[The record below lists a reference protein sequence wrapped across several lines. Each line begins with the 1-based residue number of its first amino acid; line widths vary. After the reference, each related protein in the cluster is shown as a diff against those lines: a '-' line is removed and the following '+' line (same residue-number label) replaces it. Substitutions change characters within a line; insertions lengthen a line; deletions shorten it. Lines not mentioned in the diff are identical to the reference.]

1 MRKEFLLPALAL
13 GGGLAGLALR
23 LWELSSAFE
32 ADTGLPVAGAPATL
46 VLAGFSAAVLLALV
60 LLCRGTG
67 RGFQGSYDE
76 AFQAAGSTPYL
87 TVMVAAAFLM
97 AGSGV
102 LLLAQA
108 ASLLSQ
114 TSTLWAQAH
123 SALAASPGAA
133 QAAGAREALSA
144 FLSHLLSVGRELLLA
159 ILALAS
165 AASLFLLG
173 KNNYK
178 GEGKGERS
186 GCLLTPAYTAC
197 VWLIVSYLDHSGD
210 PIVLDYVYQL
220 FAVVAAVLGSYFL
233 AGFGY
238 QRPKGFPAAFFSLA
252 AMYFCLVT
260 LADRHTPA
268 ELLLYVGYFLYFAG
282 SVHVLL
288 AHLARPLGPRMPGGK
303 RLAHTEK
310 PLNQEETPDEG

>member
-32 ADTGLPVAGAPATL
+32 ADTGLPVSGAPATL

-67 RGFQGSYDE
+67 QGFQGSYDE

-108 ASLLSQ
+108 GGVLSE
-114 TSTLWAQAH
+114 S
-123 SALAASPGAA
+123 LAAS
-133 QAAGAREALSA
+133 AGAGLGLSGL
-144 FLSHLLSVGRELLLA
+144 FQLLLSVGRELLLA

>member
-60 LLCRGTG
+60 LLCRGTR

-108 ASLLSQ
+108 GGVLSE
-114 TSTLWAQAH
+114 S
-123 SALAASPGAA
+123 LAAS
-133 QAAGAREALSA
+133 AGAGLGLSGL
-144 FLSHLLSVGRELLLA
+144 FQLLLSVGRELLLA

>member
-32 ADTGLPVAGAPATL
+32 ADTGLPVSGAPATL

-87 TVMVAAAFLM
+87 TMMVAAAFLM

-108 ASLLSQ
+108 GGVLSE
-114 TSTLWAQAH
+114 S
-123 SALAASPGAA
+123 LAAS
-133 QAAGAREALSA
+133 AGAGLGLSGL
-144 FLSHLLSVGRELLLA
+144 FQLLLSVGRELLLA

>member
-108 ASLLSQ
+108 GGVLSE
-114 TSTLWAQAH
+114 S
-123 SALAASPGAA
+123 LAAS
-133 QAAGAREALSA
+133 AGAGLGLSGL
-144 FLSHLLSVGRELLLA
+144 FQLLLSVGRELLLA

-220 FAVVAAVLGSYFL
+220 FTVVAAVLGSYFL

>member
-32 ADTGLPVAGAPATL
+32 ADTGLPVSGAPATL

-108 ASLLSQ
+108 GGVLSE
-114 TSTLWAQAH
+114 S
-123 SALAASPGAA
+123 LAAS
-133 QAAGAREALSA
+133 AGAGLGLSGL
-144 FLSHLLSVGRELLLA
+144 FQLLLSVGRELLLA

>member
-76 AFQAAGSTPYL
+76 AFQAAGSIPYL

-108 ASLLSQ
+108 GGVLSE
-114 TSTLWAQAH
+114 S
-123 SALAASPGAA
+123 LAAS
-133 QAAGAREALSA
+133 AGTGLGLSGL
-144 FLSHLLSVGRELLLA
+144 FQLLLSVGRELLLA

-303 RLAHTEK
+303 RLAPTEK

>member
-108 ASLLSQ
+108 GGVLSE
-114 TSTLWAQAH
+114 S
-123 SALAASPGAA
+123 LAAS
-133 QAAGAREALSA
+133 AGTGLGLSGL
-144 FLSHLLSVGRELLLA
+144 FQLLLSVGRELLLA

-288 AHLARPLGPRMPGGK
+288 AHLARPLGPRMPGGN

>member
-1 MRKEFLLPALAL
+1 M
-13 GGGLAGLALR
+13 
-23 LWELSSAFE
+23 
-32 ADTGLPVAGAPATL
+32 
-46 VLAGFSAAVLLALV
+46 V

-108 ASLLSQ
+108 GGVLSE
-114 TSTLWAQAH
+114 S
-123 SALAASPGAA
+123 LAAS
-133 QAAGAREALSA
+133 AGTGLGLSGL
-144 FLSHLLSVGRELLLA
+144 FQLLLSVGRELLLA

>member
-108 ASLLSQ
+108 GGVLSE
-114 TSTLWAQAH
+114 S
-123 SALAASPGAA
+123 LAAS
-133 QAAGAREALSA
+133 AGTGLGLSGL
-144 FLSHLLSVGRELLLA
+144 FPLLLSVGRELLLA

-165 AASLFLLG
+165 AASLLLLG

-303 RLAHTEK
+303 RLAPTEK

>member
-76 AFQAAGSTPYL
+76 AFQAAGSIPYL

-108 ASLLSQ
+108 GGVLSE
-114 TSTLWAQAH
+114 S
-123 SALAASPGAA
+123 LAAS
-133 QAAGAREALSA
+133 AGTGLGLSGL
-144 FLSHLLSVGRELLLA
+144 FQLLLSVGRELLLA

>member
-108 ASLLSQ
+108 GGVLSE
-114 TSTLWAQAH
+114 S
-123 SALAASPGAA
+123 LAAS
-133 QAAGAREALSA
+133 AGTGLGLSGL
-144 FLSHLLSVGRELLLA
+144 FQLLLSVGWELLLA

-165 AASLFLLG
+165 AASLLLLG

-303 RLAHTEK
+303 RLAPTEK

>member
-32 ADTGLPVAGAPATL
+32 ADTGLPVAGALATL

-108 ASLLSQ
+108 GGVLSE
-114 TSTLWAQAH
+114 S
-123 SALAASPGAA
+123 LAAS
-133 QAAGAREALSA
+133 AGTGLGLSGL
-144 FLSHLLSVGRELLLA
+144 FQLLLSVGRELLLA

>member
-32 ADTGLPVAGAPATL
+32 ADTGLPVSGAPATL

-67 RGFQGSYDE
+67 QGFQGSYDE

-108 ASLLSQ
+108 GGVLSE
-114 TSTLWAQAH
+114 S
-123 SALAASPGAA
+123 LAASVGT
-133 QAAGAREALSA
+133 GLGLSGL
-144 FLSHLLSVGRELLLA
+144 FQLLLSVGRELLLA

-303 RLAHTEK
+303 RLAPTEK

>member
-32 ADTGLPVAGAPATL
+32 ADTGLPVAGALATL

-108 ASLLSQ
+108 GGVLSE
-114 TSTLWAQAH
+114 S
-123 SALAASPGAA
+123 LAAS
-133 QAAGAREALSA
+133 AGAGLGLSGL
-144 FLSHLLSVGRELLLA
+144 FQLLLSVGRELLLA

>member
-67 RGFQGSYDE
+67 QGFQGSYDE

-108 ASLLSQ
+108 GGVLSE
-114 TSTLWAQAH
+114 S
-123 SALAASPGAA
+123 LAAS
-133 QAAGAREALSA
+133 AGAGLGLSG
-144 FLSHLLSVGRELLLA
+144 LLRLLLSVGREVLLA
-159 ILALAS
+159 ALALGS
-165 AASLFLLG
+165 ALSLLLLG
-173 KNNYK
+173 KSSFR
-178 GEGKGERS
+178 GEGRGERS
-186 GCLLTPAYTAC
+186 GCLLVPAYTSC
-197 VWLIVSYLDHSGD
+197 LWLILSYLEHSGD

-238 QRPKGFPAAFFSLA
+238 RRPKPFPAALFSLA

>member
-87 TVMVAAAFLM
+87 TMMVAAAFLM

-108 ASLLSQ
+108 GGVLSE
-114 TSTLWAQAH
+114 S
-123 SALAASPGAA
+123 LAAS
-133 QAAGAREALSA
+133 AGAGLGLSGL
-144 FLSHLLSVGRELLLA
+144 FQLLLSVGRELLLA

-303 RLAHTEK
+303 RLAPTEK

>member
-46 VLAGFSAAVLLALV
+46 VLAGFSAAVLLAPV

-108 ASLLSQ
+108 GGVLSE
-114 TSTLWAQAH
+114 S
-123 SALAASPGAA
+123 LAAS
-133 QAAGAREALSA
+133 AGTGLGLSGL
-144 FLSHLLSVGRELLLA
+144 FQLLLSVGRELLLA